1 MTEENSFIT
10 VVYEDE
16 NVILFSNIDEDVFN
30 ENEYSKEYRKSKGL
44 RVVRADV
51 LLWQQ
56 ILWLKRQLK
65 KEIQYVIDPLYEGPV
80 SLTKYIEDNL
90 ECLKK

>member
-1 MTEENSFIT
+1 LTEENSFIT

-80 SLTKYIEDNL
+80 SLKKYIEDNL